1 VLAPLFCSQKKRR
14 KQINKMAGWLVAGW
28 LLARRARRPAVISC
42 TIFVKN
48 PLLAGTMAGWLGIKF
63 LFIF

>member
-1 VLAPLFCSQKKRR
+1 
-14 KQINKMAGWLVAGW
+14 VAGW
-28 LLARRARRPAVISC
+28 LLGAPRAAAGVISC

>member
-1 VLAPLFCSQKKRR
+1 MSHGYDL
-14 KQINKMAGWLVAGW
+14 
-28 LLARRARRPAVISC
+28 PAM

>member
-1 VLAPLFCSQKKRR
+1 
-14 KQINKMAGWLVAGW
+14 MAGWLVAGW